1 MRTLT
6 KMTVMTVEVKGTE
19 YISFSCIY
27 LQLGFV
33 QILFTRVVLQIF
45 PFNLK
50 ELSKTFMIILQPC
63 HFIDKTFS
71 ISILRSIKFLNDW
84 LQSMDYD
91 VNFLWHNITVSSFC
105 WRVKFLAP
113 GILFRAFSQ
122 LIQTSRKV
130 CQKKLA
136 AGVVRKIHV
145 A

>member
-27 LQLGFV
+27 LQLDFV
-33 QILFTRVVLQIF
+33 QILFTKVVLQIF

-50 ELSKTFMIILQPC
+50 ELSKTFMIILWLC
-63 HFIDKTFS
+63 YFIDETFS

-130 CQKKLA
+130 CQKKLT

>member
-1 MRTLT
+1 M
-6 KMTVMTVEVKGTE
+6 
-19 YISFSCIY
+19 
-27 LQLGFV
+27 

-63 HFIDKTFS
+63 HFIDETFS

-105 WRVKFLAP
+105 
-113 GILFRAFSQ
+113 
-122 LIQTSRKV
+122 
-130 CQKKLA
+130 
-136 AGVVRKIHV
+136 
-145 A
+145 

>member
-63 HFIDKTFS
+63 HFIDETFS

-130 CQKKLA
+130 CQKKLT